1 MRNCLELLYHV
12 SERTRVSLEAVA
24 VTFKEP
30 VAGQG
35 ERGPHKVVDPVLI
48 SVTREAEG
56 KQAAAER
63 STRLYASPITQAL
76 L

>member
-30 VAGQG
+30 VAGQA
-35 ERGPHKVVDPVLI
+35 ENVGP
-48 SVTREAEG
+48 
-56 KQAAAER
+56 
-63 STRLYASPITQAL
+63 TRLSIQY
-76 L
+76 